1 VLRLNIGHRGDT
13 IDEVSMTSAPGLPT
27 YSATTESPE
36 QSSTL
41 DFLLVMDPPEL
52 AAHLFGEDLNALRI
66 DGVNLLHP
74 NPLSSL
80 DSSAAR
86 DALSRAD
93 VLITGWGAPELTD
106 EDLDAA
112 PRLRYVLHAGGQGAA
127 VLPASAR
134 ERQLQVSNAGWVN
147 AIPVAE
153 FTMAMIILANKG
165 TFQARRLY
173 EQRRDFIDREREF
186 PTAGN
191 VGKTIGI
198 VGASRIGRIVIERLS
213 DIDVNVVVFDPYLPA
228 DQAVRLG
235 VQLVEL
241 NELMALSDVVTLHP
255 PLNPATTGMIGAEQL
270 ALMRDGATLIN
281 TSRGLIVDQD
291 ALLAEL
297 RTGRIEAILDVTYP
311 EVLPADNELYT
322 MPNVFL
328 TPHIAGSMGSEI
340 RRMGDHVASELE
352 RITLG
357 QPLAFPEVLR

>member
-1 VLRLNIGHRGDT
+1 
-13 IDEVSMTSAPGLPT
+13 
-27 YSATTESPE
+27 
-36 QSSTL
+36 
-41 DFLLVMDPPEL
+41 
-52 AAHLFGEDLNALRI
+52 
-66 DGVNLLHP
+66 
-74 NPLSSL
+74 
-80 DSSAAR
+80 
-86 DALSRAD
+86 
-93 VLITGWGAPELTD
+93 
-106 EDLDAA
+106 
-112 PRLRYVLHAGGQGAA
+112 
-127 VLPASAR
+127 
-134 ERQLQVSNAGWVN
+134 
-147 AIPVAE
+147 
-153 FTMAMIILANKG
+153 MAMIILANKG